1 MEEWAPL
8 PARPRGFL
16 RTVRELRLAAAVAPP
31 GTESLSVRL
40 AYEQA
45 LGRLP
50 PTDALN
56 GARQWGDGV
65 ALRLRLGD
73 LAAAEAV
80 ARDGM
85 RLFPGDHRLAALLGA
100 VCHSRED
107 WAQAERALSVAFAL
121 AASQPERLLDRD
133 HLAWVR
139 SRARGSG
146 VWLGELAGR
155 WKGKEG
161 LAGAQALCLRVPTD
175 PLLPVLVAARCRA
188 LGDAHAALALVESV
202 VGESGVRHEWI
213 VSIRNSLVKEVA
225 AAKGHIKDLYISD
238 SPLLPRDTAVQL
250 PVVKDGVQPLPWAL
264 LGKSRRGTG
273 RKAVVHDVVLESLE
287 GKTISITGCPHF
299 LGDEAP
305 AGPVALV
312 ELPFGC
318 WHCDMPGLGG
328 MLELFFAEGQNPQ
341 PTREL
346 IHLKGVL
353 RLNQDNPEGYFFYL
367 EEALILP

>member
-1 MEEWAPL
+1 MEGWAPL

-146 VWLGELAGR
+146 VWRGELAGR

-188 LGDAHAALALVESV
+188 LGDAHAALATFWGMKPRLALWLWWSC
-202 VGESGVRHEWI
+202 R
-213 VSIRNSLVKEVA
+213 LA
-225 AAKGHIKDLYISD
+225 AGTATCRAWEACWNCS
-238 SPLLPRDTAVQL
+238 LPRAKTRN
-250 PVVKDGVQPLPWAL
+250 QPAN
-264 LGKSRRGTG
+264 S
-273 RKAVVHDVVLESLE
+273 
-287 GKTISITGCPHF
+287 SI
-299 LGDEAP
+299 
-305 AGPVALV
+305 
-312 ELPFGC
+312 
-318 WHCDMPGLGG
+318 
-328 MLELFFAEGQNPQ
+328 
-341 PTREL
+341 
-346 IHLKGVL
+346 
-353 RLNQDNPEGYFFYL
+353 
-367 EEALILP
+367 